1 MMAGIENSIFGYNF
15 PYLTPDTVLPPQSGL
30 RIIKN
35 DLKQLLLTS
44 PGERVMRPNFGTGLR
59 RFTFQQ
65 LDNQSINEI
74 RGEIEQ
80 SIQIFEKRV
89 ELTDIIF
96 NASPD
101 ESVVEISVL
110 TRLTEDP
117 NQQLSVEIFFPATL
131 PDEARDQR
139 GIF

>member
-1 MMAGIENSIFGYNF
+1 MPSVENTIFGYNYPF
-15 PYLTPDTVLPPQSGL
+15 LTPDTVLPSQSGL

-74 RGEIEQ
+74 RNEIEQ
-80 SIQIFEKRV
+80 AIQIYEKRV
-89 ELTDIIF
+89 RLIDILF
-96 NASPD
+96 AASPD
-101 ESVVEISVL
+101 DSMIQISVL
-110 TRLTEDP
+110 TRLTADP

-131 PDEARDQR
+131 PNEARDQR
-139 GIF
+139 GIV